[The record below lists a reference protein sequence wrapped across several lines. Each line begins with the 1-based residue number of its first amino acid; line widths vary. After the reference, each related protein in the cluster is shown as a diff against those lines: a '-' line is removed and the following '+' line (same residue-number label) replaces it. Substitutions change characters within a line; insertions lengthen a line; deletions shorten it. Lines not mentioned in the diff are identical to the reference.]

1 MSLFL
6 FLLRR
11 AEERETTK
19 ATNDIQKR
27 VDKRRAT
34 LLEHFAKKQKTDW
47 HFSMVWTMDTFENS
61 VQRNCVDNM
70 TLNSLECL
78 AWSCTGAIV
87 TIIWFVVA
95 FGFVLSVI

>member
-1 MSLFL
+1 
-6 FLLRR
+6 
-11 AEERETTK
+11 
-19 ATNDIQKR
+19 
-27 VDKRRAT
+27 
-34 LLEHFAKKQKTDW
+34 
-47 HFSMVWTMDTFENS
+47 MVWTMDTFENS